1 MKLCSFP
8 RRAWILIRPAL
19 QTAVSL
25 PHILSG
31 RHIRC
36 TGTSD
41 SGAGTE
47 PVMAKWCQKW
57 PHLCQFEIK
66 DQFVVWTLRCK
77 CASLS
82 PPSAYS
88 TVAPSVRSSPCKWNV
103 SPLIWG
109 FMWRLTVR
117 HTAHICGAAGYAPRC
132 LFGLLSHSRVS
143 LLVLGFCVI
152 QCYFASL
159 LFSPN

>member
-1 MKLCSFP
+1 MNLYSFP

-25 PHILSG
+25 PLTLSR

-36 TGTSD
+36 TGTCD

-66 DQFVVWTLRCK
+66 DHFIVWT
-77 CASLS
+77 STINVLS
-82 PPSAYS
+82 NLSHLHIYCG
-88 TVAPSVRSSPCKWNV
+88 PSVRSFSCKWNV
-103 SPLIWG
+103 SLFIWG

-117 HTAHICGAAGYAPRC
+117 HTAHVCGIRRAAFWSLFSFSSRC
-132 LFGLLSHSRVS
+132 LLL
-143 LLVLGFCVI
+143 LGFCVI
-152 QCYFASL
+152 QCHAIL
-159 LFSPN
+159 LAYSFP